1 MPTAG
6 DRRVSPPKSGSC
18 RVAVDNREHA
28 VLLLNHLRV
37 FLEYS
42 LISSDTYGSNQFVA
56 NGKADDFAEARESQF
71 VHDVIVVAI
80 DRPRRDAKRRGN
92 FLVALS
98 SGEELHDLDLSRRE
112 RRNGPR
118 AVFAQ
123 TCDFAWPALI
133 VRRHRKRQP
142 V

>member
-6 DRRVSPPKSGSC
+6 DRRVSPPKSCSC

-28 VLLLNHLRV
+28 VLPLNHLRV

-42 LISSDTYGSNQFVA
+42 LISSGTYGSNQFVA

-80 DRPRRDAKRRGN
+80 DRPRRDTKRRGN

-98 SGEELHDLDLSRRE
+98 SGEERTTWTSRGVSDEMGRA
-112 RRNGPR
+112 RSSHPPAISLGP
-118 AVFAQ
+118 
-123 TCDFAWPALI
+123 
-133 VRRHRKRQP
+133 HS
-142 V
+142 